1 MSIDIYV
8 GNPQLMK
15 NWTKLPLKDA
25 KLNEGQVEY
34 LKALTQ
40 KGDGQKALDQYLKW
54 TGWQVVRKMVKGKLT
69 PIYEQTPVAKRIEQI
84 KMNAALTNRY
94 TEVMK

>member
-25 KLNEGQVEY
+25 KLNNDQVEY

-40 KGDGQKALDQYLKW
+40 KNDGQKALDQYLKW

-84 KMNAALTNRY
+84 KLNAALTNRY
-94 TEVMK
+94 REVMK